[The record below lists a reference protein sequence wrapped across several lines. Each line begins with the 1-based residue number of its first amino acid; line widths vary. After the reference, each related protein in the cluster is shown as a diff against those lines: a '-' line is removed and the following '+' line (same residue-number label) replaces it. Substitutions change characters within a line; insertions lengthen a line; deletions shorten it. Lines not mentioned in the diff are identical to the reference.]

1 MSSSETER
9 ATFEHVPGRFRA
21 VIDGE
26 QVAELDYVAS
36 PGVWDMVHT
45 FAEPRLRGT
54 GLASQLVG
62 HAMDAARAADV
73 KVVLTCPYLPNWMG
87 RHPEYAD
94 LVRS

>member
-1 MSSSETER
+1 MSSSDTER

-21 VIDGE
+21 VIDGDE
-26 QVAELDYVAS
+26 VAQLDYVAS

-62 HAMDAARAADV
+62 YGMDAARDAGV
-73 KVVLTCPYLPNWMG
+73 RVVLSCPYLPNWMG

-94 LVRS
+94 LVRP